1 MKCPA
6 WAEENFKRF
15 ARKSDL
21 IINEERIIEIEERI
35 AMWGNQAAISDS
47 AQSLIKTRYPMGKK
61 ELKTLGRRNKQL
73 RAN

>member
-35 AMWGNQAAISDS
+35 SILEKKEAISDI
-47 AQSLIKTRYPMGKK
+47 AKFLIISG
-61 ELKTLGRRNKQL
+61 
-73 RAN
+73 